1 MLHYFLSSA
10 NDVYVQY
17 LSNVKGVIL
26 LLFFYKMYLVLNQI
40 KILFLNIFSI
50 QILQGLVYLSL

>member
-1 MLHYFLSSA
+1 MLHYFLSTA